1 MFPIEEKYFS
11 AGLNAWDPG
20 LIQMLF
26 FILSQPQPRE
36 HFDGVKLYEI
46 YKTDFD
52 PLVYKAGHHREHFGA
67 RCNRR
72 EKGAVWRKYCRF
84 YGCN

>member
-52 PLVYKAGHHREHFGA
+52 PLVYKAL
-67 RCNRR
+67 
-72 EKGAVWRKYCRF
+72 AVTEGKKVPCGGSIAVSMGVIR
-84 YGCN
+84 